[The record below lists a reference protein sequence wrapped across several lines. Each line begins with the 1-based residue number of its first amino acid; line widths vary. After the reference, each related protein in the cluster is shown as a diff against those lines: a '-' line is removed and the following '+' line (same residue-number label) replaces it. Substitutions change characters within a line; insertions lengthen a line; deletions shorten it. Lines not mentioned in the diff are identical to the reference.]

1 MNYKQRKNLLKF
13 YNNKV
18 FNYGQKK
25 HMGKNFSRKDFS
37 RTWNQQV
44 TFENCVF
51 EQTIFER
58 ARIENCLFL
67 NCSFL
72 NCSFMSCEILDT
84 TFKESDFSRV
94 LFNECTIDSSV
105 FELNSCFESMTY
117 PLEDNKN
124 LINTF
129 SEFSFYSEKQ
139 AEDIYML
146 LNQLKKI
153 PAMRATS
160 SLFHTKKRSPSKSE
174 RKEYKKIKPKDAK
187 KMGLTKKE
195 RLRENKKRKSYRNQA
210 IQVHKQNT
218 KDGKNTYVKKEHY
231 FF

>member
-1 MNYKQRKNLLKF
+1 
-13 YNNKV
+13 
-18 FNYGQKK
+18 
-25 HMGKNFSRKDFS
+25 MGKNFSRKDFS

-146 LNQLKKI
+146 LNQLKKFQPCVLPVAYFI
-153 PAMRATS
+153 QKRGALLRVKEKSIKRLSQKMQ
-160 SLFHTKKRSPSKSE
+160 KKW
-174 RKEYKKIKPKDAK
+174 D
-187 KMGLTKKE
+187 
-195 RLRENKKRKSYRNQA
+195 
-210 IQVHKQNT
+210 
-218 KDGKNTYVKKEHY
+218 
-231 FF
+231 